1 MIVRLKSGGMNM
13 KNSDRN
19 RSPWESRFQPG
30 DLVKVVAQFSDGKD
44 RQGLILQE
52 IKTGS
57 APGYQILVQGKRKY
71 FPLHL
76 LRMVSSHDKDKKED
90 YE

>member
-1 MIVRLKSGGMNM
+1 MIHRSKNGGMHM
-13 KNSDRN
+13 KNNDRN
-19 RSPWESRFQPG
+19 RAPWESRFQPG
-30 DLVKVVAQFSDGKD
+30 DLVKVEAQFSDGKD
-44 RQGLILQE
+44 GQGLVLEE